1 MKIINQLLGITLFGF
16 ALLAQAAEPAQ
27 LRIGYQKSSVSMVLT
42 REHQLLEKA
51 LPGTQVQWIEFPGGP
66 QLIEALNGGSV
77 DVGNIGDIPPIFA
90 QAAGIDLKYIGVEP
104 SDGKSE
110 AILLPKAS
118 PVQTL
123 ADLKGKRVALL
134 KGSSAHNLFLK
145 SLLHANLKLTDVEL
159 VYLSPA
165 DARAAFEQGKLDAWV
180 VWDPY
185 YSAAVL
191 DGSAR
196 VLSDGQGLDPAGTF
210 YIASGAFV
218 SQHGASIGAILKAFG
233 AAQQLSFDQRDASID
248 TMTKVLGLQ
257 RPVVESFFNHRS
269 QALIQAID
277 ARTVASQQRT
287 ADLFFAN
294 RLIPKAVQIEQLV
307 YKSE

>member
-1 MKIINQLLGITLFGF
+1 MKIINYLLGS
-16 ALLAQAAEPAQ
+16 ALLSLSLLAHAAEPVQ
-27 LRIGYQKSSVSMVLT
+27 LRIGYQKSSVSMVLA
-42 REHQLLEKA
+42 REHKLVEKA
-51 LPGTQVQWIEFPGGP
+51 LPGTPVQWIEFPGGP

-110 AILLPKAS
+110 AILVPKAS
-118 PVQTL
+118 AAHQL
-123 ADLKGKRVALL
+123 NDLKGKRVALL
-134 KGSSAHNLFLK
+134 KGSSAHNLLLK
-145 SLLHANLKLTDVEL
+145 SLQRAGLQLNDVNL

-185 YSAAVL
+185 YSAALL

-196 VLSDGQGLDPAGTF
+196 VLSDGQGLDPAGSF

-218 SQHGASIGAILKAFG
+218 SQHGPSIAAILKAFG
-233 AAQQLSFDQRDASID
+233 VAQQLSFDQPGASID
-248 TMTKVLGLQ
+248 SMTKVLGLQ
-257 RPVVESFFNHRS
+257 RAVVESFFSHRS
-269 QALIQAID
+269 RAPIQAID
-277 ARTVASQQRT
+277 ARTIASQQRT

-294 RLIPKAVQIEQLV
+294 RLIPKAVQIEHLV
-307 YKSE
+307 YQSE

>member
-1 MKIINQLLGITLFGF
+1 MKTLNH
-16 ALLAQAAEPAQ
+16 LLATVLLATSLLTHAADPAQ
-27 LRIGYQKSSVSMVLT
+27 LRVGYQKSSVSMVLA

-110 AILLPKAS
+110 AILVPKTS
-118 PVQTL
+118 PVNSL
-123 ADLKGKRVALL
+123 AELKGKRVALL

-145 SLLHANLKLTDVEL
+145 SLLHAGLKMGDVNL

-185 YSAAVL
+185 YSAAIL

-196 VLSDGQGLDPAGTF
+196 LLSDGQGLDPAGTF

-218 SQHGASIGAILKAFG
+218 SQHGATIAAILKAFG
-233 AAQQLSFDQRDASID
+233 AAQQLSFDQREASID
-248 TMTKVLGLQ
+248 SMTKVLGLQ
-257 RPVVESFFNHRS
+257 RAVVESFFDHRS
-269 QALIQAID
+269 AAPIHAID
-277 ARTVASQQRT
+277 AATLASQQRT

-294 RLIPKAVQIEQLV
+294 GLIPKAVQVGQLV
-307 YKSE
+307 YQSE